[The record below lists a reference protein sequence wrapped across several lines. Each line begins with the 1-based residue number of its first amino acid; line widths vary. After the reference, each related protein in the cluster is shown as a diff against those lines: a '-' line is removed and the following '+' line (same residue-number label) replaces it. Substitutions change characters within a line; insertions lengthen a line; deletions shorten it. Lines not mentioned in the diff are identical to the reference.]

1 MKGEERETVKRGNT
15 CEQENH
21 TGDNVN
27 LSRCFRCYATDGT
40 GDYFVPLEM
49 TSPEQS
55 LVKQRAAEA
64 TRIEEG
70 AIVLL
75 QKRGYI
81 SDTRQWKSF
90 SGWRIALIY
99 RSQLAIWIASQPI
112 SILTNRKELL
122 QKIDRK
128 CQHFLITRSFSIFN
142 NKYEC
147 YNIYFTDFSNFYI
160 YFSYT
165 FFFFF

>member
-1 MKGEERETVKRGNT
+1 MSTPHVASVVMQRTGRGIII
-15 CEQENH
+15 
-21 TGDNVN
+21 
-27 LSRCFRCYATDGT
+27 
-40 GDYFVPLEM
+40 VPLEM

-64 TRIEEG
+64 TRIEG

-128 CQHFLITRSFSIFN
+128 CQHFFITRSFSIFN
-142 NKYEC
+142 NT
-147 YNIYFTDFSNFYI
+147 NMSVIIYILLILAIFIFISRI
-160 YFSYT
+160 L
-165 FFFFF
+165 FFFKTRTMYG